1 MSFDQNVAPQ
11 PAIQSHTLWRDALKI
26 LALDWKIA
34 RRNMGTRRRA
44 KILDEAE
51 GRTESEGAGKSAGSG
66 LARWLARRKRE
77 RAQKRAQASAANA
90 QKGTKNVNNPLFQ
103 LVLLAILVPCCWG
116 VALGLSKT
124 PTHLPAIAL
133 WGISLGLIGLLVM
146 LIMASMAGIA
156 DTIFLRGDADL
167 LAASPI
173 DPRAVALVRLGNL
186 AISTGVIP
194 IALAIGVSIFL
205 PFYGGWHWM
214 GLVPIMVAISMVAC
228 AISLFLARFLV
239 VFFGPKRLR
248 TLVYVL
254 SSAIGLV
261 FFVGV
266 QANNL
271 VHDPATDRGW
281 ATQYFVHMAK
291 IVRPDWPLLWPGKAL
306 MAGPVGWL
314 AVLALAA
321 FLFGI
326 AAFWA
331 GRQLL
336 AMARANA
343 QGKASRRSVSKRT
356 RQAFSNHPIHATT
369 QKEIRIVSRN
379 PQIILS
385 LVAQIIYL
393 SPLLLVILSNQTDWR
408 GRSLVVVAMVAAVTI
423 ASSSSGRAIWIVA
436 GGETAPDLLR
446 ASPATARQFQWGK
459 ILAATMIGCA
469 MVVLEALAV
478 LIWMH
483 NPLAA
488 LGCVCFG
495 LLSGFMAARIA
506 FRFVK
511 PFEMKAFRR
520 PPNGS
525 LQGSLSQGL
534 VTGLLASS
542 AGCFAANLL
551 WIGGFLLLGAIAAFY
566 VFTVEE
572 AGRPPK
578 TTLVRDEKTRNAA
591 IV

>member
-1 MSFDQNVAPQ
+1 MSLDQNVAPLR
-11 PAIQSHTLWRDALKI
+11 AIQSNTLWRDCWKI

-34 RRNMGTRRRA
+34 RRNMGARRRA
-44 KILDEAE
+44 KVIDEAE
-51 GRTESEGAGKSAGSG
+51 RKTTGEDGKKSPGSG
-66 LARWLARRKRE
+66 LVRWLARRKRD
-77 RAQKRAQASAANA
+77 RAEKRAQAAAA
-90 QKGTKNVNNPLFQ
+90 GIAKGTKSVNNRLFQ
-103 LVLLAILVPCCWG
+103 ALLLAILVPCCWG
-116 VALGLSKT
+116 VALGLSQT

-133 WGISLGLIGLLVM
+133 WAISIGLIGLLVM
-146 LIMASMAGIA
+146 LIMASTAGIA

-173 DPRAVALVRLGNL
+173 DQRAVALVRLGNL
-186 AISTGVIP
+186 AISTGTIP

-214 GLVPIMVAISMVAC
+214 GLVPVMVAISMVAC

-281 ATQYFVHMAK
+281 ATQYFIHMAK

-306 MAGPVGWL
+306 MAGPFGWL
-314 AVLALAA
+314 AVLAAA
-321 FLFGI
+321 AIIFGI
-326 AAFWA
+326 AAFWS

-336 AMARANA
+336 AMARANS

-356 RQAFSNHPIHATT
+356 RQAFTNHPIQATM

-385 LVAQIIYL
+385 LVAQVIYL

-446 ASPATARQFQWGK
+446 ASPATARQLQWGK

-469 MVVLEALAV
+469 MVMLEALAV

-483 NPLAA
+483 NPVAA
-488 LGCVCFG
+488 LGCAIFG
-495 LLSGFMAARIA
+495 LLSGFAAARIA

-520 PPNGS
+520 PPKGS

-534 VTGLLASS
+534 VTGFLAASAGTLAS
-542 AGCFAANLL
+542 GLP
-551 WIGGFLLLGAIAAFY
+551 WISGFLLLAAIAAFY

-572 AGRPPK
+572 AEAPAKP
-578 TTLVRDEKTRNAA
+578 LQLRDKKPRR
-591 IV
+591 VGSV